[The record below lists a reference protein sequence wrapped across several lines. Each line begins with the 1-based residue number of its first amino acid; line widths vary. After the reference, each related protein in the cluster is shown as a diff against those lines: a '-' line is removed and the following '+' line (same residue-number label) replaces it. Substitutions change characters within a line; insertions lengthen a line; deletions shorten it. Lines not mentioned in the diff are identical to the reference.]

1 MQYEAE
7 LRKHAYKCVRD
18 DEVADLASAL
28 AMACK
33 APDIMNNFFIV
44 PFTMQAYAPPH
55 EVEAVVSGSA
65 GGGKGK
71 GKGAGKNGIL
81 KSISKKGQSNRKN
94 VCFAYNRKK
103 GCDRSACPY
112 AHMCQTGPHAGAKR
126 GIR

>member
-1 MQYEAE
+1 MPTI
-7 LRKHAYKCVRD
+7 KCVRD
-18 DEVADLASAL
+18 GEAADLASAL

-81 KSISKKGQSNRKN
+81 KSISKKGQSSRKN
-94 VCFAYNRKK
+94 VCFVSCLQSQK
-103 GCDRSACPY
+103 GMRPVGLPLRAHLPALRRTAPIPQVPQSA
-112 AHMCQTGPHAGAKR
+112 AVG
-126 GIR
+126 